1 MNKNEFV
8 KIADAI
14 RTYYPRDNVMPNKQ
28 AMALWYEELK
38 DLPYEVVVMSLRKHV
53 NTSKWS
59 PTIADL
65 RRGASTIT
73 TESTDWGKGWDE
85 CQRAIR
91 KFGFYRE
98 KEAMESMSE
107 LTRQTVKRLGWQSL
121 CMSENQ
127 MADRANFRDVFNQ
140 VQSHENESQSL
151 SESLRTMIGGLNA
164 ISDSRSVGRIE

>member
-38 DLPYEVVVMSLRKHV
+38 DLPYEVAVMSLRKHV

-73 TESTDWGKGWDE
+73 TE
-85 CQRAIR
+85 
-91 KFGFYRE
+91 
-98 KEAMESMSE
+98 
-107 LTRQTVKRLGWQSL
+107 
-121 CMSENQ
+121 
-127 MADRANFRDVFNQ
+127 
-140 VQSHENESQSL
+140 
-151 SESLRTMIGGLNA
+151 
-164 ISDSRSVGRIE
+164 